1 MLQVYDLY
9 RFLARFWPILAD
21 LWVEWIPLYLKQG
34 SHKIIKNA
42 SSTYD
47 LYRFG
52 PIFESKMLLEH
63 LIWSNE
69 FLPRAQRA
77 EVHFA
82 SLFSGGFITAIVVNP
97 PERKLAKHTS
107 VQRVKAISDVFE
119 KKNMQSD
126 QQVVVYLPN
135 EQLIL
140 TK

>member
-1 MLQVYDLY
+1 MLQVHMICTDVG
-9 RFLARFWPILAD
+9 RFWTD
-21 LWVEWIPLYLKQG
+21 FWTDFWVEWIPFYLKQG
-34 SHKIIKNA
+34 SHNIIKNA

-52 PIFESKMLLEH
+52 PIFESKMLQKH

-97 PERKLAKHTS
+97 PERKLAKRTS
-107 VQRVKAISDVFE
+107 VQYSKP
-119 KKNMQSD
+119 NQ
-126 QQVVVYLPN
+126 LPN
-135 EQLIL
+135 SDFDIC
-140 TK
+140 TIC

>member
-1 MLQVYDLY
+1 
-9 RFLARFWPILAD
+9 
-21 LWVEWIPLYLKQG
+21 
-34 SHKIIKNA
+34 
-42 SSTYD
+42 
-47 LYRFG
+47 
-52 PIFESKMLLEH
+52 MLLEH
-63 LIWSNE
+63 LIWSND
-69 FLPRAQRA
+69 FLPRAQRT

-107 VQRVKAISDVFE
+107 VHVLRPYQTFLK

-126 QQVVVYLPN
+126 QQVVYLPN